1 MTTSSG
7 GARDWRDPTLSASEI
22 ADLFVRVHGDA
33 LRETGAVLSVPG
45 AQDLVAAGFIDR
57 AVAALERVGEE
68 SDGVR
73 CLAVF
78 SPPVVR
84 EDDEDPYF
92 YSQTVREA
100 EQEIAVR
107 LSDDMFP
114 LVISFFDVYGSS
126 PTPSVYAVGE
136 SGVSDTLPGNRV
148 GPGGGSG
155 WPEDFGDDF
164 RVNPEPAV
172 DLASR
177 WGADWL
183 GRGARPN
190 PQDYEASGFENGD
203 ITKYLETH
211 EPGGADAIVA
221 ASVLGFGGIGVYWY
235 LSRRTRLIE
244 QEAQR
249 GAEMAPTR
257 VPLSIVERLPEL
269 LEAPTPAV
277 DPQRATSSAGLDWA
291 LALRDAGDDC
301 AILAERIRA
310 RLPDGSVKTRT
321 VTSRMVDDAVPPV
334 EAAALVVLRA
344 EVESRER
351 MWERHL
357 QDGLEPDPARL
368 PRFCAFNPFHGQTTL
383 TASVQGASASVDVP
397 ACTACRDA
405 LGRDEAPDA
414 LRVLSDGR
422 VRGYTDVHDD
432 YATSMFGAVRPLGPI
447 VTGLPDSQPVGR
459 RDGRGDVVRGC
470 LSLLVMPVL
479 ILLLAA
485 IIGASVSILLA
496 GWEPERFFTE
506 AELAQRAAEAGPTVL
521 GYPILNA
528 LRGAGIGAVGALLFA
543 GLAAAIVTAFR
554 SSGDGSGTG
563 SDADGTGSAGS
574 SGFDPNRPSELKNPA
589 VQQNIL
595 RLRDGTQ

>member
-1 MTTSSG
+1 MRSSPPACWASAASACTGISPAAHDSSSRRLSAAQRWPRCVFPRASSSG
-7 GARDWRDPTLSASEI
+7 FRSCWR
-22 ADLFVRVHGDA
+22 R
-33 LRETGAVLSVPG
+33 R
-45 AQDLVAAGFIDR
+45 
-57 AVAALERVGEE
+57 
-68 SDGVR
+68 
-73 CLAVF
+73 
-78 SPPVVR
+78 
-84 EDDEDPYF
+84 
-92 YSQTVREA
+92 
-100 EQEIAVR
+100 
-107 LSDDMFP
+107 P
-114 LVISFFDVYGSS
+114 LQW
-126 PTPSVYAVGE
+126 T
-136 SGVSDTLPGNRV
+136 
-148 GPGGGSG
+148 
-155 WPEDFGDDF
+155 
-164 RVNPEPAV
+164 
-172 DLASR
+172 
-177 WGADWL
+177 
-183 GRGARPN
+183 RP
-190 PQDYEASGFENGD
+190 
-203 ITKYLETH
+203 
-211 EPGGADAIVA
+211 
-221 ASVLGFGGIGVYWY
+221 
-235 LSRRTRLIE
+235 
-244 QEAQR
+244 
-249 GAEMAPTR
+249 
-257 VPLSIVERLPEL
+257 
-269 LEAPTPAV
+269 
-277 DPQRATSSAGLDWA
+277 RATSSAGLDWA

-447 VTGLPDSQPVGR
+447 VTGLPTPSR
-459 RDGRGDVVRGC
+459 SADGTGGAM
-470 LSLLVMPVL
+470 SS
-479 ILLLAA
+479 AA
-485 IIGASVSILLA
+485 VCRCSSCRCSSSCS
-496 GWEPERFFTE
+496 P
-506 AELAQRAAEAGPTVL
+506 
-521 GYPILNA
+521 
-528 LRGAGIGAVGALLFA
+528 
-543 GLAAAIVTAFR
+543 R
-554 SSGDGSGTG
+554 SSARACRYCWPDGSRSASSPRPSWPSGQRRPAPLCWAIRPSTRCAVQGSVPSEPCSSPGWQPPSSQRSVRAGDGSGTG